1 MAVKHPRTWV
11 AFRPMSASK
20 SGYCRCLNLLTY
32 HLTYLS
38 RQENRFVST
47 TYVVRHGGVRPS
59 DTPMLN
65 LPTSPC
71 QTMKSGNL
79 MKKAFQGK

>member
-1 MAVKHPRTWV
+1 MNSIKKALFIDRD
-11 AFRPMSASK
+11 
-20 SGYCRCLNLLTY
+20 GN
-32 HLTYLS
+32 
-38 RQENRFVST
+38 
-47 TYVVRHGGVRPS
+47 GGVRPS